1 MKKLFLSVGASVH
14 KTNLD
19 FLLKNKSTRH
29 SRFWTDF
36 WLFPWRPGCPLLCCE
51 LQEQICSWLQA
62 RFWMRMSPGAERWT
76 PWPPGCCRDV
86 EQAAG
91 GCSAALGSPSTL
103 NARFTSGWS
112 QNQRSSHCSRSLLR
126 GRSPGMKLPGSSLLD
141 LRRAL

>member
-1 MKKLFLSVGASVH
+1 MH

-76 PWPPGCCRDV
+76 PWPPGCCGDV
-86 EQAAG
+86 EPGCWWVLCSSGLPEHSECTFYFWLVAKPKEQSLLEVPAQGPVTGDEAAWER
-91 GCSAALGSPSTL
+91 SLGS
-103 NARFTSGWS
+103 AKGFV
-112 QNQRSSHCSRSLLR
+112 
-126 GRSPGMKLPGSSLLD
+126 KL
-141 LRRAL
+141 